1 MEHFDLIV
9 IGAGPAGG
17 AAAFW
22 AARAGLTVALIDRK
36 SFPRDKLCGG
46 LVTGRAR
53 RHYAAIFGHE
63 MPFDPD
69 QRKTTVDFRHRGQ
82 PIGVIQDAPTLCLA
96 MRWDMDA
103 MICGQALGAGARDF
117 TGQEV
122 SALNFSARTV
132 TLTDGRAL
140 AYGVLIGADGV
151 NSQVAK
157 RLFGQSFERAHIGF
171 GLEIEA
177 TDPHLSPDAPIRIDL
192 AAAQWGYGWVF
203 PKRRSTTIGV
213 GGLLSGNPGMKRT
226 MAAYCDSLGV
236 TAPEARI
243 KGQFLPFGHFR
254 RTPGRNAVLLAG
266 DAAGLVDPITGE
278 GIGHA
283 LHSGQLAAEAAISAL
298 AAHRPETALR
308 RYRRALRPLHRSL
321 RMARLI
327 RPVIFAP
334 ALEPSFARAFAR
346 STTLRR
352 QFLDLMAGDA
362 DYGGILWRLALR
374 LPRLGLMALQRRRI
388 EEYTKS
394 P

>member
-1 MEHFDLIV
+1 MEQFDVIV

-22 AARAGLTVALIDRK
+22 AARAGLIVALIDRK

-53 RHYAAIFGHE
+53 RHYAEIFGHE
-63 MPFDPD
+63 MPFDPED
-69 QRKTTVDFRHRGQ
+69 CKTTVDFRYSGKSVGL
-82 PIGVIQDAPTLCLA
+82 IEDAPPLCA
-96 MRWDMDA
+96 TMRWDMDA
-103 MICGQALGAGARDF
+103 MICGHALGAGARDF
-117 TGQEV
+117 TGQDV
-122 SALNFSARTV
+122 ATIDMDTT
-132 TLTDGRAL
+132 TLTLKDGRSL
-140 AYGVLIGADGV
+140 RYGVLIGADGV
-151 NSQVAK
+151 NSQVA
-157 RLFGQSFERAHIGF
+157 RHLFGQSFERARIGF

-177 TDPHLSPDAPIRIDL
+177 TDPHLGPDAPIRIDL
-192 AAAQWGYGWVF
+192 AAAHWGYGWTF

-213 GGLLSGNPGMKRT
+213 GGLLSKNPGMKRA
-226 MAAYCDSLGV
+226 MADYCDLLGIN
-236 TAPEARI
+236 APEARI
-243 KGQFLPFGHFR
+243 KGQFLPFGDFR
-254 RTPGRNAVLLAG
+254 KMPGRGTVLLAG

-283 LHSGQLAAEAAISAL
+283 LHSGQLAAQATIDAL
-298 AAHRPETALR
+298 SAHRPETALR

-352 QFLDLMAGDA
+352 QFLDLMAGDT
-362 DYGGILWRLALR
+362 DYRDILWRVVLR
-374 LPRLGLMALQRRRI
+374 LPRLGLLLLQRRKI
-388 EEYTKS
+388 EE
-394 P
+394 

>member
-1 MEHFDLIV
+1 MEQFDVIV

-17 AAAFW
+17 ASAFR

-63 MPFDPD
+63 MPVDPD

-82 PIGVIQDAPTLCLA
+82 PIGVIEDAPTLCLV

-103 MICGQALGAGARDF
+103 MICGQALGAGAQDF
-117 TGQEV
+117 TGQSV
-122 SALNFSARTV
+122 AALDFGAKTV
-132 TLTDGRAL
+132 TLKDGPTL

-151 NSQVAK
+151 NSQVA
-157 RLFGQSFERAHIGF
+157 RHLFGQSFERARIGF

-177 TDPHLSPDAPIRIDL
+177 TDPHLDSDAAIRIDL
-192 AAAQWGYGWVF
+192 AAAQWGYGWTF

-213 GGLLSGNPGMKRT
+213 GGLLSRNPGMKRA
-226 MAAYCDSLGV
+226 MADYCDLLGID
-236 TAPEARI
+236 APEARI
-243 KGQFLPFGHFR
+243 KGQFLPFGDVR
-254 RTPGRNAVLLAG
+254 KVPGRRAVLLAG

-283 LHSGQLAAEAAISAL
+283 MHSGQLAAQAAVDAL
-298 AAHRPETALR
+298 AANRPETALR
-308 RYRRALRPLHRSL
+308 RYRRALRPLHRNL
-321 RMARLI
+321 RMARMI
-327 RPVIFAP
+327 RPVIFSP
-334 ALEPSFARAFAR
+334 ALEPSFARAFAG

-352 QFLDLMAGDA
+352 QFLDLMAGDTEYR
-362 DYGGILWRLALR
+362 DILWQVVLR
-374 LPRLGLMALQRRRI
+374 LPRLGRMMLQRRRI
-388 EEYTKS
+388 EE
-394 P
+394 

>member
-1 MEHFDLIV
+1 MDRFDVIV

-17 AAAFW
+17 AAAFR
-22 AARAGLTVALIDRK
+22 AARAGLSVALIDRK

-63 MPFDPD
+63 MPFGPGEC
-69 QRKTTVDFRHRGQ
+69 KTTVDFRYRGQ
-82 PIGVIQDAPTLCLA
+82 PVGRIENAPPLCA
-96 MRWDMDA
+96 TMRWDMDA

-122 SALNFSARTV
+122 AALDFGARSL
-132 TLTDGRAL
+132 TLKHGPTL

-151 NSQVAK
+151 NSQVA
-157 RLFGQSFERAHIGF
+157 RHLFGQSFERARIGF

-177 TDPHLSPDAPIRIDL
+177 TDPHLDTEAPVRIDL
-192 AAAQWGYGWVF
+192 AEAQWGYGWSF

-213 GGLLSGNPGMKRT
+213 GGLLSKNPGMKRA
-226 MAAYCDSLGV
+226 MAAYCDRLGV
-236 TAPEARI
+236 TATDAHVR
-243 KGQFLPFGHFR
+243 GQFLPFGHFR
-254 RTPGRNAVLLAG
+254 PCPGRGAVLLAG

-283 LHSGQLAAEAAISAL
+283 LNSGQLAAAAAIDAL
-298 AAHRPETALR
+298 AAKRPDTALR

-327 RPVIFAP
+327 RPLIFAP
-334 ALEPSFARAFAR
+334 ALQPSFARAFAR
-346 STTLRR
+346 STRLRR
-352 QFLDLMAGDA
+352 RFLDLMAGDA
-362 DYGGILWRLALR
+362 EYGDILWRLALR

-388 EEYTKS
+388 EE
-394 P
+394 